1 MQNIVTNYSE
11 VPLARDSEADSGR
24 TKGIFMSYTL
34 PRKFRKRN
42 YSKREEALDTEIAVS
57 NCRRVGVRLFN
68 ISNIEIGLCIDI
80 YTICQLLHNFLETSD
95 SQKKMVRNLPL
106 LKDVLSVEEHVL
118 GKKVGIMSGHSTSLI
133 FESCIHVPSIHFSR
147 ALWKKHVAIF
157 FCCALTKAKRERLV
171 ASLDAAELASPLSL
185 SLSPPPLI
193 STAFTASLSLTQPE
207 QRETRT
213 LHFPVSIGSITLLS
227 PFYFLQFLGVCFSM
241 GQDVILEIP
250 KSKSRKK
257 EKADKRYGYQL
268 KSSDGEISDLRL
280 DRIPNFHCRSMPSR
294 VRNPESELDNPV
306 FKRGS
311 VYQCSNEVFRM
322 RKVAEGRRKVDFN
335 LDRKDSFVSFDI
347 VDTSCQ
353 PSTSEGSGRKSV
365 LAPKPGMDSREF
377 LDLTFQDQ
385 PDNQSRPDSSRRDA
399 CLLKCDED
407 LIEISI
413 DEEPQQNGSD
423 VGFER
428 DPEPDMVSILA
439 RSFSTKIRSV
449 DNSNMKPPRSSTL
462 KRMLDPMKRSKS
474 MKHPPLPES
483 ETVRRTG
490 HSWKS
495 LLHDLSKVNMDS
507 QNQISAPGLLSP
519 AHLRATLKLDLK
531 CGSPGFTFVVSD
543 PVEFLSAKNWK
554 TDNALN
560 WVYTFHENSTKRV
573 SMKEKP
579 VGGNATPIV
588 GQMHVSSYL
597 CSEKGEN
604 GNSCNSAV
612 TEFLLYD
619 IAQARRNSSTTV
631 EDGLSFNLDSS
642 ACYPHS
648 QAKLHT
654 QLETA
659 AIVVQIPFGQSEREH
674 EKGDLPRVRVVTPIG
689 THGLPGPDEAGP
701 TGLLDRW
708 RYGGRCECGGWDMG
722 CPITVLDN
730 NFDEHWVELG
740 TSENKQPFVL
750 HLQGSKDKVPSIS
763 ILPDG
768 IGQFVVDF
776 HAQLSTLQAFS
787 ICVALLHCSEAVS
800 PGSHE
805 KSKHKLYSKSL
816 RLLLEEEVRHLIEA
830 VSGEDKKKLKNSN
843 TTVEQIAQS
852 FTPDPPNSPMG
863 RV

>member
-1 MQNIVTNYSE
+1 
-11 VPLARDSEADSGR
+11 
-24 TKGIFMSYTL
+24 
-34 PRKFRKRN
+34 
-42 YSKREEALDTEIAVS
+42 
-57 NCRRVGVRLFN
+57 
-68 ISNIEIGLCIDI
+68 
-80 YTICQLLHNFLETSD
+80 
-95 SQKKMVRNLPL
+95 
-106 LKDVLSVEEHVL
+106 
-118 GKKVGIMSGHSTSLI
+118 
-133 FESCIHVPSIHFSR
+133 
-147 ALWKKHVAIF
+147 
-157 FCCALTKAKRERLV
+157 
-171 ASLDAAELASPLSL
+171 
-185 SLSPPPLI
+185 
-193 STAFTASLSLTQPE
+193 
-207 QRETRT
+207 
-213 LHFPVSIGSITLLS
+213 
-227 PFYFLQFLGVCFSM
+227 M

-257 EKADKRYGYQL
+257 EKPDKRYGYQL
-268 KSSDGEISDLRL
+268 KSSDGEISNLRL

-365 LAPKPGMDSREF
+365 LAPKPGMDSRDF

-423 VGFER
+423 DGFER
-428 DPEPDMVSILA
+428 DPEPDMVAILA
-439 RSFSTKIRSV
+439 RSFSTKVRSF

-474 MKHPPLPES
+474 MKHLPLPES
-483 ETVRRTG
+483 ETVRRIG

-495 LLHDLSKVNMDS
+495 LLHDFSKVNTDS
-507 QNQISAPGLLSP
+507 QNRISAPVPLSP

-543 PVEFLSAKNWK
+543 PVEILSAKNWK

-560 WVYTFHENSTKRV
+560 WVYTFHENNTKRV

-579 VGGNATPIV
+579 IGGNTTPIV

-619 IAQARRNSSTTV
+619 IAQARRNSSATV

-659 AIVVQIPFGQSEREH
+659 AIVVQIPFGQNEREH

-730 NFDEHWVELG
+730 IFDEHWVELG

-830 VSGEDKKKLKNSN
+830 VSGEDKKKLINSN

-852 FTPDPPNSPMG
+852 FTPDPPDSPMG